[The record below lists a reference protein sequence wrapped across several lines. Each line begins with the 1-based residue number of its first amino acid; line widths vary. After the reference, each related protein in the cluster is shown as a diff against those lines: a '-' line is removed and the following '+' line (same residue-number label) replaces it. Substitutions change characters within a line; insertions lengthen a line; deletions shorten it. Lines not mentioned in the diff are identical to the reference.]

1 MCRVFGFTA
10 TPIKNKCINMYE
22 SDKSYSVIYKYDFS
36 QALADSRV
44 CNYSINIPFYTLNDD
59 ELIEHAQMRKLLE
72 YCAEHNRK
80 RVILYT
86 RFTNKQSEL
95 TTTASMFAQFP

>member
-1 MCRVFGFTA
+1 
-10 TPIKNKCINMYE
+10 MYE